1 MWLRLLK
8 WWRYLDYKKIRNCH
22 KTPFSIVLY
31 SRFDLKMDSN
41 FEITY
46 QNNYQR
52 LFRIATKMLRD
63 SDAARDVVHDVFMA
77 YYFVF
82 NDKKVIKDA
91 KNWLIRCT
99 INKGVDFL
107 RKNKRIISDKTVAKQ
122 SITSQTIDSQLDLIS
137 ISSLISKLNAKDQS
151 LVVLYSEGYSYK
163 EIAEITGLNFNSVG
177 KTLSRILEKLR
188 RDYETL

>member
-1 MWLRLLK
+1 MNS
-8 WWRYLDYKKIRNCH
+8 D
-22 KTPFSIVLY
+22 
-31 SRFDLKMDSN
+31 

-46 QNNYQR
+46 RSNYQQ
-52 LFRIATKMLRD
+52 LFRIAAKMLRD

-77 YYFVF
+77 YYF
-82 NDKKVIKDA
+82 NSENKKVINES

-107 RKNKRIISDKTVAKQ
+107 RKNKKIVSDEIVAKQ
-122 SITSQTIDSQLDLIS
+122 DNASHTIDSQIDLMS
-137 ISSLISKLNAKDQS
+137 LSGLISKLDGKDQS

-163 EIAEITGLNFNSVG
+163 EIAEITGINFNSVG

-188 RDYETL
+188 RGYETL

>member
-1 MWLRLLK
+1 MM
-8 WWRYLDYKKIRNCH
+8 N
-22 KTPFSIVLY
+22 SE
-31 SRFDLKMDSN
+31 

-46 QNNYQR
+46 RSNYHR
-52 LFRIATKMLRD
+52 LFRIAAKMLCD
-63 SDAARDVVHDVFMA
+63 TDAARDVVHDVFMA
-77 YYFVF
+77 YYFVL
-82 NDKKVIKDA
+82 NDKKVIKDT

-107 RKNKRIISDKTVAKQ
+107 RKNKKIVSDGNIVKENNAIQ
-122 SITSQTIDSQLDLIS
+122 SIDNQMDLIS
-137 ISSLISKLNAKDQS
+137 ISNLISKLDAQDQS

-163 EIAEITGLNFNSVG
+163 EIAEITNINFNSVG

>member
-1 MWLRLLK
+1 M
-8 WWRYLDYKKIRNCH
+8 N
-22 KTPFSIVLY
+22 
-31 SRFDLKMDSN
+31 SN
-41 FEITY
+41 FEIAY
-46 QNNYQR
+46 KSNYQR
-52 LFRIATKMLRD
+52 LFRIAAKMLRD

-77 YYFVF
+77 YYFVL
-82 NDKKVIKDA
+82 DDQKVIKDA

-107 RKNKRIISDKTVAKQ
+107 RKNKRNISDETVEK
-122 SITSQTIDSQLDLIS
+122 SENTSQTIDSQLDLIS
-137 ISSLISKLNAKDQS
+137 ISNLISKLDSKDQS

-163 EIAEITGLNFNSVG
+163 EIAEITGMNFNSIG

>member
-1 MWLRLLK
+1 M
-8 WWRYLDYKKIRNCH
+8 
-22 KTPFSIVLY
+22 
-31 SRFDLKMDSN
+31 N
-41 FEITY
+41 FEFELTY
-46 QNNYQR
+46 RSNYQR
-52 LFRIATKMLRD
+52 LFRIAAKMLRD

-77 YYFVF
+77 YYFVLD
-82 NDKKVIKDA
+82 DKKVIKDA

-107 RKNKRIISDKTVAKQ
+107 RKNKKIVSDETVAKEN
-122 SITSQTIDSQLDLIS
+122 ITSQNIDNQLDVIS
-137 ISSLISKLNAKDQS
+137 ISSLISKLDPKEQS

-163 EIAEITGLNFNSVG
+163 EIAEITGMNFNSVG

>member
-1 MWLRLLK
+1 MM
-8 WWRYLDYKKIRNCH
+8 N
-22 KTPFSIVLY
+22 SE
-31 SRFDLKMDSN
+31 

-46 QNNYQR
+46 RSNYHR
-52 LFRIATKMLRD
+52 LFRIAAKMLCD
-63 SDAARDVVHDVFMA
+63 TDAARDIIHDVFMA
-77 YYFVF
+77 YYFVL
-82 NDKKVIKDA
+82 NDKKVIKDT

-107 RKNKRIISDKTVAKQ
+107 RKNKKIVSDGNIVKENNAIQ
-122 SITSQTIDSQLDLIS
+122 SIDNQLDLIS
-137 ISSLISKLNAKDQS
+137 ISNLISKLDAKDQS

-163 EIAEITGLNFNSVG
+163 EIAEITGINFNSVG

>member
-1 MWLRLLK
+1 M
-8 WWRYLDYKKIRNCH
+8 N
-22 KTPFSIVLY
+22 SE
-31 SRFDLKMDSN
+31 
-41 FEITY
+41 FELTY
-46 QNNYQR
+46 RSNYQR

-63 SDAARDVVHDVFMA
+63 NDAARDVVHDVFMA
-77 YYFVF
+77 YYFVQ

-107 RKNKRIISDKTVAKQ
+107 RKNKKIVSDETAAK
-122 SITSQTIDSQLDLIS
+122 SDNASQTVDSQLDLMS
-137 ISSLISKLNAKDQS
+137 LSNLISKLDGKDQS

>member
-1 MWLRLLK
+1 M
-8 WWRYLDYKKIRNCH
+8 N
-22 KTPFSIVLY
+22 
-31 SRFDLKMDSN
+31 SN
-41 FEITY
+41 FEIAY
-46 QNNYQR
+46 KSNYQR
-52 LFRIATKMLRD
+52 LFRIAAKMLRD

-77 YYFVF
+77 YYFVL
-82 NDKKVIKDA
+82 NDKKVIKDT

-107 RKNKRIISDKTVAKQ
+107 RKNKRIISDETATKQ
-122 SITSQTIDSQLDLIS
+122 NSTSQTIDNQLDLIS
-137 ISSLISKLNAKDQS
+137 ISNLISKLDAKEQS

-163 EIAEITGLNFNSVG
+163 EIAEITNMNFNSVG

>member
-1 MWLRLLK
+1 MM
-8 WWRYLDYKKIRNCH
+8 N
-22 KTPFSIVLY
+22 SE
-31 SRFDLKMDSN
+31 

-46 QNNYQR
+46 RSNYHR
-52 LFRIATKMLRD
+52 LFRIAAKMLRD
-63 SDAARDVVHDVFMA
+63 NDAARDVVHDVFMA
-77 YYFVF
+77 YYFVLD
-82 NDKKVIKDA
+82 DKKVIKDA

-107 RKNKRIISDKTVAKQ
+107 RKNKKIVSDGNIVKENNAIQ
-122 SITSQTIDSQLDLIS
+122 SIDNQLDLIS
-137 ISSLISKLNAKDQS
+137 ISNLISKLDAKDQS

-163 EIAEITGLNFNSVG
+163 EIAEITGINFNSVG

>member
-1 MWLRLLK
+1 M
-8 WWRYLDYKKIRNCH
+8 N
-22 KTPFSIVLY
+22 SE
-31 SRFDLKMDSN
+31 
-41 FEITY
+41 FELTY
-46 QNNYQR
+46 RSNYQC

-63 SDAARDVVHDVFMA
+63 TDAARDVVHDVFMA
-77 YYFVF
+77 YYFVLD
-82 NDKKVIKDA
+82 DKKVIKDA

-107 RKNKRIISDKTVAKQ
+107 RKNKKIVSDETVAKEN
-122 SITSQTIDSQLDLIS
+122 ITSQNIDNQLDVIS
-137 ISSLISKLNAKDQS
+137 ISSLISKLDPKEQS

-163 EIAEITGLNFNSVG
+163 EIAEITGINFNSVG

>member
-1 MWLRLLK
+1 MM
-8 WWRYLDYKKIRNCH
+8 N
-22 KTPFSIVLY
+22 SE
-31 SRFDLKMDSN
+31 

-46 QNNYQR
+46 RSNYHR
-52 LFRIATKMLRD
+52 LFRIAAKMLCD
-63 SDAARDVVHDVFMA
+63 TDAARDVVHDVFMA
-77 YYFVF
+77 YYFVL
-82 NDKKVIKDA
+82 NDKKVIKDT

-107 RKNKRIISDKTVAKQ
+107 RKNKKIVSDGNIVKENNAIQ
-122 SITSQTIDSQLDLIS
+122 SIDNQVDLIS
-137 ISSLISKLNAKDQS
+137 ISNLISKLDAQDQS

-163 EIAEITGLNFNSVG
+163 EIAEITNINFNSVG

>member
-1 MWLRLLK
+1 M
-8 WWRYLDYKKIRNCH
+8 N
-22 KTPFSIVLY
+22 SE
-31 SRFDLKMDSN
+31 
-41 FEITY
+41 FELTY
-46 QNNYQR
+46 RSNYQR
-52 LFRIATKMLRD
+52 LFRIAAKMLHD

-77 YYFVF
+77 YYFNSENKKAI
-82 NDKKVIKDA
+82 NDS

-107 RKNKRIISDKTVAKQ
+107 RKNKKIVSDETVVRQ
-122 SITSQTIDSQLDLIS
+122 DNTSQNIDNQIGLMSLS
-137 ISSLISKLNAKDQS
+137 NLISKLDGKDQS

-163 EIAEITGLNFNSVG
+163 EIAEITSMNFNSVG

>member
-1 MWLRLLK
+1 M
-8 WWRYLDYKKIRNCH
+8 N
-22 KTPFSIVLY
+22 SE
-31 SRFDLKMDSN
+31 
-41 FEITY
+41 FELTY
-46 QNNYQR
+46 RSNYQR
-52 LFRIATKMLRD
+52 LFRIAAKMLRD
-63 SDAARDVVHDVFMA
+63 NDAARDVVHDVFMA
-77 YYFVF
+77 YYFVQ

-107 RKNKRIISDKTVAKQ
+107 RKNKKIVSDETAAK
-122 SITSQTIDSQLDLIS
+122 SDNASQTVDSQLDLMS
-137 ISSLISKLNAKDQS
+137 LSNLISKLDGKDQS

-163 EIAEITGLNFNSVG
+163 EIAEITGMNFNSVG

>member
-1 MWLRLLK
+1 MNS
-8 WWRYLDYKKIRNCH
+8 D
-22 KTPFSIVLY
+22 
-31 SRFDLKMDSN
+31 

-46 QNNYQR
+46 RSNYQR
-52 LFRIATKMLRD
+52 LFRIAAKMLRD
-63 SDAARDVVHDVFMA
+63 TDAARDVVHDVFMA
-77 YYFVF
+77 YYFVLD
-82 NDKKVIKDA
+82 DKKVIKDA

-107 RKNKRIISDKTVAKQ
+107 RKNKKIVSNETVAK
-122 SITSQTIDSQLDLIS
+122 SDNTLQTIDSQLDLIS
-137 ISSLISKLNAKDQS
+137 ISNLISKFDSKDQS

-163 EIAEITGLNFNSVG
+163 EIAEITGMNFNSVG

>member
-1 MWLRLLK
+1 MNS
-8 WWRYLDYKKIRNCH
+8 D
-22 KTPFSIVLY
+22 
-31 SRFDLKMDSN
+31 

-46 QNNYQR
+46 RSNYQR
-52 LFRIATKMLRD
+52 LFRVAAKMLRD

-77 YYFVF
+77 YYFVLD
-82 NDKKVIKDA
+82 DKKVIKDA

-107 RKNKRIISDKTVAKQ
+107 RKNKRNISDETVEK
-122 SITSQTIDSQLDLIS
+122 SENTSQTIDNQLDIIS
-137 ISSLISKLNAKDQS
+137 ISNLISKLDSKDQS

-163 EIAEITGLNFNSVG
+163 EIAEITDMNFNSVG

>member
-1 MWLRLLK
+1 MM
-8 WWRYLDYKKIRNCH
+8 N
-22 KTPFSIVLY
+22 SE
-31 SRFDLKMDSN
+31 

-46 QNNYQR
+46 RSNYHR
-52 LFRIATKMLRD
+52 LFRIAAKMLCD
-63 SDAARDVVHDVFMA
+63 TDAARDIIHDVFMA
-77 YYFVF
+77 YYFVL
-82 NDKKVIKDA
+82 NDKKVIKDT

-107 RKNKRIISDKTVAKQ
+107 RKNKKIVSDGNIVKENNAIQ
-122 SITSQTIDSQLDLIS
+122 SIDNQLDLIS
-137 ISSLISKLNAKDQS
+137 ISNLISKLDAKDQS

-163 EIAEITGLNFNSVG
+163 EIAEITNINFNSVG

>member
-1 MWLRLLK
+1 MNS
-8 WWRYLDYKKIRNCH
+8 D
-22 KTPFSIVLY
+22 
-31 SRFDLKMDSN
+31 

-46 QNNYQR
+46 RSNYQW
-52 LFRIATKMLRD
+52 LFRIAAKMLRD

-77 YYFVF
+77 YYF
-82 NDKKVIKDA
+82 NSENKKVINDS

-107 RKNKRIISDKTVAKQ
+107 RKNKKIISDETFAKQ
-122 SITSQTIDSQLDLIS
+122 DNTSQTIDSQIDLMS
-137 ISSLISKLNAKDQS
+137 LSNLISKLDGKDQS

-163 EIAEITGLNFNSVG
+163 EIAEITGINFNSVG

-188 RDYETL
+188 RGYETL